1 MITSNL
7 AFGYN
12 KEVFAIPGR
21 PKDHKSR
28 GCNHLIQN
36 NKAMLVE
43 SAEEQITWASGADSL
58 LPIFDNIMDVSYEK
72 APVALMDCLFKDN
85 ALPEDDIV
93 VLCVEV

>member
-1 MITSNL
+1 VKTDGDVLGMFKD
-7 AFGYN
+7 AHFGLQTV
-12 KEVFAIPGR
+12 EVTQGDKFFVYSDG
-21 PKDHKSR
+21 
-28 GCNHLIQN
+28 
-36 NKAMLVE
+36 LVE